1 MMDVVII
8 GGGPAGITAGV
19 VLQKSGYRTCIV
31 DTQIFPRPKLCAGVV
46 TTKSVKLIQHIYNGL
61 DINDLNINYIDKISM
76 FYKDEIIGKYTVE
89 NKYGVVNRMEFD
101 NTLLNYYK
109 SVGGMVLDGQKK
121 YQIYYDKSL
130 IDLCNGEKIEY
141 RYLIGADGINSR
153 VRTYVQRNWKTSILC
168 FEEFIPNDLQENT
181 IEIYFGKMLG
191 GYCWRIPYKDR
202 VGIGLG
208 EFYIRYWKRNIQKYY
223 DFFKQ
228 QGVDNMESIKGAFVS
243 SGYFVK
249 KPVKNNV
256 LLVGDAAGLVDAM
269 SGEGIFFAMESG
281 RQAALAIADCFQY
294 NKSLSEYLKRIKRIH
309 KRMREQSKFNKLLY
323 VPGFQRM
330 CMRYM
335 KNNPCFTKSVL
346 EDAMSSYGSGYLKV
360 VVRNWARHIKII
372 KREL

>member
-1 MMDVVII
+1 MKDVVII

-19 VLQKSGYRTCIV
+19 VLQKRGYQTCIV
-31 DTQIFPRPKLCAGVV
+31 DTQVFPRPKLCAGVV
-46 TTKSVKLIQHIYNGL
+46 TTKTIKLMQRVYDGL
-61 DINDLNINYIDKISM
+61 DINSLNINYIDKISL
-76 FYKDEIIGKYTVE
+76 FYRDMIIGKYTVK
-89 NKYGVVNRMEFD
+89 NKYGVVNRREFD
-101 NTLLNYYK
+101 NILINYYK
-109 SVGGMVLDGQKK
+109 SVGGMVLDGQKN
-121 YQIYYDKSL
+121 YQICYDRNL

-168 FEEFIPNDLQENT
+168 FEAFIPNDLQEKT

-208 EFYIRYWKRNIQKYY
+208 EFYIRYWKRNIKKYSA
-223 DFFKQ
+223 FFKE
-228 QGVDNMESIKGAFVS
+228 QGVDNLENIKGAFVS

-281 RQAALAIADCFQY
+281 RQAALTISESFQY
-294 NKSLSEYLKRIKRIH
+294 NKTLTLYLKRIKRIH
-309 KRMREQSKFNKLLY
+309 KRMKEQSKFNKLLY
-323 VPGFQRM
+323 IPGFQKM
-330 CMRYM
+330 CMWYM
-335 KNNPCFTKSVL
+335 KNNPWFTKSVL
-346 EDAMSSYGSGYLKV
+346 EDAMSSYRSGYIKT
-360 VVRNWARHIKII
+360 VVRNCTRHI